1 MREKLKELTSRSP
14 RALGL
19 GRSRWTLELLRKH
32 LGEKAPETD
41 SGTWRMLG
49 RLGLTHTRGQGYAL
63 SPDEQFEA
71 KRAFIE
77 GVCGRVGTGDRPE
90 EPESEAA
97 DRLFYLDE
105 LTYELHPTV
114 ERDWSPVGE
123 QPTTPRGTCGQREG
137 RLLAAMDGET
147 GQLFYRQKR
156 SVGRADLTEL
166 YRELTSACEADGNAQ
181 RLWVVQDNAP
191 FHFHAEVLQ
200 ELEPQVWPRAHPA
213 FEYPIP
219 GQWPD
224 PTDAALSGGDLPVQI
239 VPLPTYASWLNPIE
253 RLWRWLKQEVLH
265 LHPYAANWKK
275 LKRGVRCF
283 LNRFTGGSEALLSYT
298 GVSQS

>member
-1 MREKLKELTSRSP
+1 MLEAVRELTSRSP
-14 RALGL
+14 RALGH
-19 GRSRWTLELLRKH
+19 GRSRWTLGLLREE
-32 LGEKAPETD
+32 LGEKAPETEA
-41 SGTWRMLG
+41 GTWQMLD
-49 RLGLTHTRGQGYAL
+49 RLGVSHTRGQGYAL

-71 KRAFIE
+71 KRAFIG
-77 GVCGRVGTGDRPE
+77 GVRERTGTE
-90 EPESEAA
+90 EPDSEAY

-114 ERDWSPVGE
+114 ERDWSPAGQ

-166 YRELTSACEADGNAQ
+166 YREMTSACEADGNAQ

-191 FHFHAEVLQ
+191 FHFHADVLRK
-200 ELEPQVWPRAHPA
+200 LETQVWPRAHPA

-224 PTDAALSGGDLPVQI
+224 PTEAALAKGPLPVQV

-265 LHPYAANWKK
+265 LHPYVADWNRLKK
-275 LKRGVRCF
+275 GVRSF
-283 LNRFTGGSEALLSYT
+283 LDRFTEGSPDLLQYVGLSCA
-298 GVSQS
+298 

>member
-1 MREKLKELTSRSP
+1 MLEAVRELTSRSP
-14 RALGL
+14 RALGH
-19 GRSRWTLELLRKH
+19 GRSRWTLGLLREE
-32 LGEKAPETD
+32 LGEKAPETEA
-41 SGTWRMLG
+41 GTWQMLD
-49 RLGLTHTRGQGYAL
+49 RLGVSHTRGQGYAL

-71 KRAFIE
+71 KRAFID
-77 GVCGRVGTGDRPE
+77 GVRERTGTE
-90 EPESEAA
+90 EPESEAS

-114 ERDWSPVGE
+114 ERDWSPAGE
-123 QPTTPRGTCGQREG
+123 QPTAPRGTCGQREG

-166 YRELTSACEADGNAQ
+166 YREMSSACEANGNAR

-191 FHFHAEVLQ
+191 FHFHTDVLG
-200 ELEPQVWPRAHPA
+200 ELETQVWPRAHPK
-213 FEYPIP
+213 FEYPLP
-219 GQWPD
+219 SQWPD
-224 PTDAALSGGDLPVQI
+224 STDAALSGGDLPVQV

-265 LHPYAANWKK
+265 LHPYVADWKR
-275 LKRGVRCF
+275 LKRGVRNF
-283 LNRFTGGSEALLSYT
+283 LDRFTEGSLELLQYVGLSCA
-298 GVSQS
+298 